1 MARKRKFKSSEIP
14 TSSMADIAFLLLIF
28 FLVTTTIDTDKGLG
42 IVLPPPGDMEI
53 EIRKENILNCLI
65 NSQGKVLLDEEPT
78 SVEKI
83 HRIVGE
89 RLRSWVDLRSQEVGA
104 IVDSLTNAS
113 SMFSRMPQ
121 ELGRFLVLG
130 RRSIIDSFTNASGV
144 GSI

>member
-53 EIRKENILNCLI
+53 EIRNENILNCLI
-65 NSQGKVLLDEEPT
+65 NSKVLLDEEPT

-89 RLRSWVDLRSQEVGA
+89 RLRSNDKL
-104 IVDSLTNAS
+104 IVSVKAHPKTAYSDYVKVIDQLKMADAK
-113 SMFSRMPQ
+113 RI
-121 ELGRFLVLG
+121 
-130 RRSIIDSFTNASGV
+130 SIANSN
-144 GSI
+144 